1 LLATATGSGAAKAGR
16 TALIAATLFMP
27 FQPAQVHIG
36 PRSAIEGA
44 TLTLLSSDVL
54 IMSGNYMPEVSPE
67 WMEFVARNFIEP
79 TIGTGY
85 VNTPVATNG
94 QWWPF
99 TGLTSMSLNDST
111 RAGSEILD
119 SRINALISSNQ
130 VAGTPDDP
138 IAVLGYS
145 GSAWLA
151 AVAKRN
157 LLGQKASGEV
167 PPASFIM
174 LSDSIR
180 PNGGLFSR
188 FYGFGLVNWTP
199 ILSAPI
205 DTPFPTYDISRQY
218 DFFSDFPAYPLNL
231 LADVNALF
239 GLLNHNYGPV
249 TINPEEPNFDPNTVV
264 QHYGD
269 TTYYLIPSKLP
280 LLYPLHWMGLG
291 MVADFIEPVIRV
303 FVELGYDR
311 QTPYGQ
317 YTTFG
322 LFPKIDF
329 AKFVADLGAAA
340 VQSLSLLKPIAAQDH
355 PATVNRA
362 AVAHRSATSGSL
374 VSGSVAIDSSSGTSP
389 VSATAAVVGRQF
401 HRSRALNRIERPRG
415 EEKVRS
421 LRYKPGRSDS

>member
-1 LLATATGSGAAKAGR
+1 MLATATGSGAAKAGR

-145 GSAWLA
+145 GVLGAGGGRKTKPSRAESEWRSAA
-151 AVAKRN
+151 
-157 LLGQKASGEV
+157 GQ
-167 PPASFIM
+167 
-174 LSDSIR
+174 LH
-180 PNGGLFSR
+180 
-188 FYGFGLVNWTP
+188 
-199 ILSAPI
+199 
-205 DTPFPTYDISRQY
+205 
-218 DFFSDFPAYPLNL
+218 
-231 LADVNALF
+231 NALGF
-239 GLLNHNYGPV
+239 
-249 TINPEEPNFDPNTVV
+249 
-264 QHYGD
+264 
-269 TTYYLIPSKLP
+269 
-280 LLYPLHWMGLG
+280 
-291 MVADFIEPVIRV
+291 
-303 FVELGYDR
+303 
-311 QTPYGQ
+311 
-317 YTTFG
+317 
-322 LFPKIDF
+322 
-329 AKFVADLGAAA
+329 
-340 VQSLSLLKPIAAQDH
+340 H
-355 PATVNRA
+355 P
-362 AVAHRSATSGSL
+362 
-374 VSGSVAIDSSSGTSP
+374 P
-389 VSATAAVVGRQF
+389 
-401 HRSRALNRIERPRG
+401 
-415 EEKVRS
+415 
-421 LRYKPGRSDS
+421 